1 MSKVSAFPWLLPVAF
16 ALLPLTGCPQEPP
29 PQDTGPKPDTVCPK
43 EITVTCKVLKD
54 EWDDKKLIAEY
65 HILVPADTKHD
76 DATKYLQALY
86 RYLMTRRDLTPTQ
99 LGGFVYTSEAQFTT
113 PPLSPVGSVIQKP
126 GDKAPTFEN
135 KIALELWQQV
145 EAAIKLSARA
155 DRKLK
160 RKLEYSADA
169 AAQSVTVIMPFTEG
183 VTGEWAKEIDYSQV
197 IAYFSELSQQLF
209 NNIPDLKVFIYRA
222 RWKDQE
228 MAQIE
233 LSRADYDKL
242 NLAQV
247 EQRVGQLAGRTF
259 LELTTGKGG
268 SESSVE
274 KSHQRRRSAEYKKA
288 IDQLKGKAIINPQL
302 K

>member
-54 EWDDKKLIAEY
+54 EWDDKKLTAEY

-76 DATKYLQALY
+76 DATKHLQALY
-86 RYLMTRRDLTPTQ
+86 RYLMTRRDLNPTQ
-99 LGGFVYTSEAQFTT
+99 LGGFVYTSEAQFST

-126 GDKAPTFEN
+126 SDKSPTFEN

-145 EAAIKLSARA
+145 EGAIKLSARA

-169 AAQSVTVIMPFTEG
+169 ATQSVTVIMPFTEG

-274 KSHQRRRSAEYKKA
+274 KAHQKRRSAEYKKA
-288 IDQLKGKAIINPQL
+288 IDQLKGKAIINAQL